1 MAAPDENA
9 APRAAPPITPAAEA
23 TVTAAAATPEG
34 LWVVVDGALHL
45 YTDTLAPAEWSGLTG
60 TVTAMQGGLRKR
72 GVDLMSHM
80 SGVTSMAHTDA
91 DIDETLE
98 AFEDTVQ
105 EMIGAG
111 HIGGA

>member
-1 MAAPDENA
+1 
-9 APRAAPPITPAAEA
+9 
-23 TVTAAAATPEG
+23 
-34 LWVVVDGALHL
+34 
-45 YTDTLAPAEWSGLTG
+45 
-60 TVTAMQGGLRKR
+60 MQGGLRKR

>member
-1 MAAPDENA
+1 
-9 APRAAPPITPAAEA
+9 
-23 TVTAAAATPEG
+23 
-34 LWVVVDGALHL
+34 
-45 YTDTLAPAEWSGLTG
+45 
-60 TVTAMQGGLRKR
+60 
-72 GVDLMSHM
+72 MSHM